1 MTPLRFEAK
10 LKKQPRAQLWGEYCG
25 YLDLSLK
32 DYMFMQHRLLQEQ
45 LACWSGSGLGQQL
58 LRGRRP
64 ENFEELRA
72 MLPLTSYEDYADTLL
87 PKRAEAL
94 PGQPVIWIQTT
105 WEGGLRPTKVAP
117 YTREMLD
124 TYRHN
129 LCTLTMLSTSRE
141 KGQFSVHRGD
151 RVLYG
156 GASLPYATGLMPS
169 LLGEDIHF
177 DWLPNDKQSAAA
189 SFSQRI
195 KNGFAQGLTGGIDYF
210 FGMGAVAN
218 FITERFAG
226 MGGGGGGA
234 HAISPTIAARYVKAK
249 YLCRR
254 DGRGLQPKDLFRIK
268 GFVYTGPDSRCYR
281 DALTDAWGVS
291 PIEIAAGTESTCI
304 AAEDWNRNGMVF
316 FPNACFYEFI
326 PEAEMR
332 RSLLDPDYKPRTCL
346 MDEVTAGERYEL
358 VISVFHGGAFMRY
371 RIGDVYRCVSAGP
384 NELPRFYFQDRIPT
398 VIDIAGFTRITEA
411 SIRQVITLSKLP
423 ISAWFARKEYDDQNR
438 PFLHLFVEIPK
449 EEQQLAAASRQV
461 LIDHLSAYFRYFD
474 SDYADLKKLLS
485 IEPLQIDILK
495 CGVIA
500 AFQQERGRELL
511 RINPS
516 ALDVNELLD
525 YQKQYRC

>member
-1 MTPLRFEAK
+1 MRFEAK
-10 LKKQPRAQLWGEYCG
+10 LKKLSRAQLWGEYCG

-45 LACWSGSGLGQQL
+45 LECWRECGLGQKL
-58 LRGRRP
+58 LKGKKP
-64 ENFEELRA
+64 ENFEQLRA
-72 MLPLTSYEDYADTLL
+72 MLPLTSYEDYAETLL
-87 PKRAEAL
+87 PKQADAL

-129 LCTLTMLSTSRE
+129 LCSLTLLCTSRE
-141 KGQFSVHRGD
+141 KGQFSVHKGD

-169 LLGEDIHF
+169 LMSEDIQL
-177 DWLPNDKQSAAA
+177 DWLPNDKKSVSA
-189 SFSQRI
+189 SFTQRI
-195 KNGFAQGLTGGIDYF
+195 KNGFTQGLTGGIDFF

-218 FITERFAG
+218 SITERFSS
-226 MGGGGGGA
+226 MSGGGSA
-234 HAISPTIAARYVKAK
+234 ARAVSPTIAARYVKAK

-254 DGRGLQPKDLFRIK
+254 DGRSMQPKDLFRIK

-332 RSLLDPDYKPRTCL
+332 RSLIDPSYKPRTCL
-346 MDEVTAGERYEL
+346 MDEVSAGEQYEL

-384 NELPRFYFQDRIPT
+384 NELPRFYFHDRIPT

-411 SIRQVITLSKLP
+411 SVRQVINLSKLP
-423 ISAWFARKEYDDQNR
+423 ISSWFARKEYDEGNR
-438 PFLHLFVEIPK
+438 PFLHMYMEIPK
-449 EEQQLAAASRQV
+449 EEQQMTAASKQV

-485 IEPLQIDILK
+485 IEPLQIELLK
-495 CGVIA
+495 SGVMD
-500 AFQQERGRELL
+500 AFRQQTGREIL

-516 ALDVNELLD
+516 ILDVNELLEF
-525 YQKQYRC
+525 QKQYRL

>member
-1 MTPLRFEAK
+1 MQFEKK
-10 LKKQPRAQLWGEYCG
+10 LKKMSRTQLWGEYCG

-45 LACWSGSGLGQQL
+45 LTCWCGSGLGKRL
-58 LRGRRP
+58 LNGKRP
-64 ENFEELRA
+64 ENFEQLRE
-72 MLPLTSYEDYADTLL
+72 MLPLTSYTDYADTLL
-87 PKRAEAL
+87 AKRAEQL

-129 LCTLTMLSTSRE
+129 LCTLTMLCTSRE
-141 KGQFSVHRGD
+141 KGQFSVHKGD

-156 GASLPYATGLMPS
+156 GAPLPYATGLMPS
-169 LLGEDIHF
+169 LLGEDIRF
-177 DWLPNDKQSAAA
+177 DWLPNNRQSASA

-218 FITERFAG
+218 FITERFSG
-226 MGGGGGGA
+226 MGSGGSA
-234 HAISPTIAARYVKAK
+234 ARTISPMIAARYVKAK
-249 YLCRR
+249 YFCRR
-254 DGRGLQPKDLFRIK
+254 DGRGLQPKDLFHIK

-281 DALTDAWGVS
+281 EALTAAWGVS

-326 PEAEMR
+326 PEAEML
-332 RSLLDPDYKPRTCL
+332 RSLADSEYEPRTCL
-346 MDEVTAGERYEL
+346 MDEVTAGEQYEL

-371 RIGDVYRCVSAGP
+371 RIGDVYRCVSAGQ
-384 NELPRFYFQDRIPT
+384 NELPRFYFQDRIPS

-411 SIRQVITLSKLP
+411 SVQQVLQLSKLP
-423 ISAWFARKEYDDQNR
+423 ISAWFARKEYDAQNR
-438 PFLHLFVEIPK
+438 PFLHMFVEIPPS
-449 EEQQLAAASRQV
+449 EQQMAAASKQV
-461 LIDHLSAYFRYFD
+461 LTDHLSAYFRYFD

-495 CGVIA
+495 YGVIS
-500 AFQQERGRELL
+500 AFQQKSERTIL

-516 ALDVNELLD
+516 SLDVNELLEF
-525 YQKQYRC
+525 QKQYRC